1 MTHSLVIAIDGPC
14 GSGKS
19 TVARE
24 VAKNLSVLYVDTGAM
39 FRALGY
45 AIDKQGLKFEEGEA
59 LNNFLAQVKLGY
71 GESDQVLVRVN
82 GEDLTQKI
90 REHHVSN
97 LASSVSKLGSIR
109 SFLLAFQRELAQ
121 RKICVMEGRDI
132 GTVVFPDAFCKIYV
146 TADLKIRAQRRF
158 DQLKDQGQKDLNFDV
173 IMADVKD
180 RDDKDMNRP
189 IAPLKQADDAVFLD
203 TSSLSPEQVIESIR
217 KIAFEKARPAGVKL

>member
-24 VAKNLSVLYVDTGAM
+24 VAKNLSILYVDTGAM
-39 FRALGY
+39 FRAFGY
-45 AIDKQGLKFEEGEA
+45 AIEKQGLEFVEGAALTKF
-59 LNNFLAQVKLGY
+59 LTQVNLSY

-109 SFLLAFQRELAQ
+109 NFLLAFQRDLAQ
-121 RKICVMEGRDI
+121 KKICVMEGRDI
-132 GTVVFPDAFCKIYV
+132 GTVVFPDAFCKIFV

-158 DQLKDQGQKDLNFDV
+158 DQLKMQGQHNLNFDE

-180 RDDKDMNRP
+180 RDDKDINRP
-189 IAPLKQADDAVFLD
+189 IAPLKQAEDAVLLD
-203 TSSLSPEQVIESIR
+203 TSSLLPNQVIEAIR
-217 KIAFEKARPAGVKL
+217 VIAFEKAKLNGIKL

>member
-59 LNNFLAQVKLGY
+59 LRKFLSQVKLGY

-109 SFLLAFQRELAQ
+109 NFLLAFQRELAQ

-158 DQLKDQGQKDLNFDV
+158 DQLKNQGQKDLNFDV

-189 IAPLKQADDAVFLD
+189 IAPLKQAEDAVFLD
-203 TSSLSPEQVIESIR
+203 TSSLSPEQVIEAIR

>member
-19 TVARE
+19 TVAKQ

-45 AIDKQGLKFEEGEA
+45 IIDKLGIAFEEGET
-59 LNNFLAQVKLGY
+59 LKKFLAEVKLSY
-71 GESDQVLVRVN
+71 GESDKVLVRIN

-90 REHHVSN
+90 REHHVSA

-109 SFLLAFQRELAQ
+109 AFLLDFQRDLAS
-121 RKICVMEGRDI
+121 KKVCVMEGRDI
-132 GTVVFPDAFCKIYV
+132 GTVVFPDAFCKIFV
-146 TADLKIRAQRRF
+146 TADLKIRAQRRY
-158 DQLKDQGQKDLNFDV
+158 DQLIAQGAKDVNFDT
-173 IMADVKD
+173 ILADVKD

-189 IAPLKQADDAVFLD
+189 IAPLKQAEDAVLLD
-203 TSSLSPEQVIESIR
+203 TSKLNPDEVIEAIR
-217 KIAFEKARPAGVKL
+217 RIAFDRAKLRGVSL